1 MTAIYLY
8 SNYFVVMFSETEQNY
23 SVAQF
28 DILTINA
35 KCENHGI
42 PKGKT
47 LSTEKDRA
55 SIN

>member
-47 LSTEKDRA
+47 LNTEKDRA